1 MGNYQNT
8 RHHKGPRELTT
19 GGEWIYGRNPVIEAL
34 RAGRRTF
41 TEIILPPGS
50 KDEADE
56 IASLRLTAQQRH
68 IMIRT
73 ADRERLDHLVH
84 GGHHQGVALKASGY
98 PYVDLEDIVQEVE
111 EDENA
116 IVVALDHLEDPQN
129 LGSILRIEK
138 PSISIF
144 GTGEVVVLHRL
155 NSDQFVRSE
164 FWSLPDALEFR
175 VREMVQDPETAS
187 TARVRE
193 MYREGGVKPKENP
206 WWKFW

>member
-8 RHHKGPRELTT
+8 RHHKGPRELAT

-73 ADRERLDHLVH
+73 ADRDRLDHLVTEM
-84 GGHHQGVALKASGY
+84 LKQLLFPQY
-98 PYVDLEDIVQEVE
+98 RQIVIAVR
-111 EDENA
+111 
-116 IVVALDHLEDPQN
+116 I
-129 LGSILRIEK
+129 ILQIKDR
-138 PSISIF
+138 
-144 GTGEVVVLHRL
+144 
-155 NSDQFVRSE
+155 
-164 FWSLPDALEFR
+164 
-175 VREMVQDPETAS
+175 
-187 TARVRE
+187 
-193 MYREGGVKPKENP
+193 
-206 WWKFW
+206 